1 MCASRQLLILEA
13 RVLYFSFYGIIELMD
28 NPYDIAFNDPE
39 FTKKLLLTVNDLN
52 ARLNTLE
59 KEKPKNISLADMF
72 SKIVGQIHSE
82 NYSFKA
88 VGNKENFIHEFHT
101 ELEKLIKKYEI
112 ILLQGEYHI

>member
-1 MCASRQLLILEA
+1 M
-13 RVLYFSFYGIIELMD
+13 LYFSFYGIIGVMS
-28 NPYDIAFNDPE
+28 NPYDLAFNDPE

-52 ARLNTLE
+52 ARLNNLE
-59 KEKPKNISLADMF
+59 REKPKDISLADMF
-72 SKIVGQIHSE
+72 SKIVGQIQDQ